1 MKIVAL
7 GDQEAMIGLRLAGVD
22 EIFKPQTRD
31 DAVSLLFS
39 LKEREDVGVIIISSD
54 FYRQTREVVREIRE
68 ESIFPL
74 IVDIPTRQE
83 LEERT

>member
-7 GDQEAMIGLRLAGVD
+7 GDQEAMIGLRLAGID
-22 EIFKPQTRD
+22 EIFRPRTRD
-31 DAVSLLFS
+31 DAVSLLLS
-39 LKEREDVGVIIISSD
+39 LRDRKDVGVIIISSD

-74 IVDIPTRQE
+74 IVDIPTRQR
-83 LEERT
+83 LEETT

>member
-7 GDQEAMIGLRLAGVD
+7 GDQEALIGLKLAGID
-22 EIFKPQTRD
+22 ETFKPQTKD
-31 DAVSLLFS
+31 DAVSLLLS

-54 FYRQTREVVREIRE
+54 FYRQTREVVKEMRE

-74 IVDIPTRQE
+74 IVDIPTRLG

>member
-7 GDQEAMIGLRLAGVD
+7 GDQEAMIGLRLAGID
-22 EIFKPQTRD
+22 EIFKPETKD
-31 DAVSLLFS
+31 DAISLLFS
-39 LKEREDVGVIIISSD
+39 LKKREDVGVIVISSD
-54 FYRQTREVVREIRE
+54 FYRQTREAVREIRE